1 MDQFNALIASVN
13 GLLWHNYVLYT
24 VLAAGLLF
32 TLWSGFSQYRSL
44 THGLAVLGGR
54 YKQPDAPGALSHFQA
69 LSAALS
75 ATVGLGNIGGVAI
88 ALALGGPGAV
98 FWMWVVGFLGMSLKL
113 AEVTLAMLYR
123 NTDDPHNPH
132 GGAMWVIR
140 QATAK
145 KGGLIA
151 QGGKVLAT
159 LFCITVLVFAFTG
172 GNMFQ
177 AWNAGDIS
185 REYFGIPN
193 IATGIILAVVVGAV
207 ILGGIS
213 RIGRVAGTLVPL
225 MCGLYIVAGA
235 YVLITN
241 AGAIPETFALIFHSA
256 FNPTEASGAF
266 LGGSVGYAFLWGM
279 KRALFSSEAGLGS
292 APMAHAAVQ
301 TREPEREGIVAGLE
315 PFIDTIVVCTTT
327 ALVILVSGAWN
338 RPAEITL
345 PSAPTFIKTASGGWQ
360 LPATALPDNV
370 SLEAGDPIFMI
381 AHGNQNDD
389 TGNNLL
395 QVTGMVTNDEEDNQ
409 LILQFEPVKSK
420 KIPVLRD
427 GQVWANYV
435 GATLTAKAFDSA
447 QPGLGKWMVTLA
459 VWLFAISTMISW
471 SYYGEQ
477 AMVYLFGNN
486 SVMPY
491 RIVYCLLAVVACT
504 GFITSTA
511 ELGNFSDL
519 GAGMMLVV
527 NIPITL
533 LLGHQA
539 MRAYK
544 RYIQRL
550 KDQEFC
556 ES

>member
-1 MDQFNALIASVN
+1 MDQFNSFIASIN
-13 GLLWHNYVLYT
+13 GLLWHNYVLFT

-44 THGLAVLGGR
+44 THGVAVLGGR

-69 LSAALS
+69 LAAALS

-88 ALALGGPGAV
+88 AIALGGPGAV
-98 FWMWVVGFLGMSLKL
+98 FWMWVVGFLGMALKQT
-113 AEVTLAMLYR
+113 EVTLAMLYR
-123 NTDDPHNPH
+123 NTDDPKNPH
-132 GGAMWVIR
+132 GGAMWVIKK
-140 QATAK
+140 ATEA
-145 KGGLIA
+145 KGGLTA
-151 QGGKVLAT
+151 KAGTLLGG
-159 LFCITVLVFAFTG
+159 LFCITVLVFAITG

-193 IATGIILAVVVGAV
+193 LVTGAVLAVVVGAV
-207 ILGGIS
+207 ILGGIT
-213 RIGRVAGTLVPL
+213 RIGRVAGTLVPV
-225 MCGLYIVAGA
+225 MCGLYILAGG
-235 YVLITN
+235 YVLIIN
-241 AGAIPETFALIFHSA
+241 ASAIPDTFALIFHSA
-256 FNPTEASGAF
+256 FNPSNASGAF

-338 RPAEITL
+338 RAADIELTQ
-345 PSAPTFIKTASGGWQ
+345 APKFERAGAAQ
-360 LPATALPDNV
+360 YQLLPAALPEGSVLN
-370 SLEAGDPIFMI
+370 EGDPVFMI
-381 AHGNQNDD
+381 ALGEYSEDTTNQ
-389 TGNNLL
+389 LI
-395 QVTGMVTNDEEDNQ
+395 QVTGKVERFEDDNG
-409 LILQFEPVKSK
+409 LAISFEPVKSK
-420 KIPVLRD
+420 VKPILRD
-427 GQVWANYV
+427 NQVWSNYV

-447 QPGLGKWMVTLA
+447 QPGLGKWLVTLA

-477 AMVYLFGNN
+477 AMVYLFGAA
-486 SVMPY
+486 SVTPY
-491 RIVYCLLAVVACT
+491 RLVYCMLTVLSCT

-519 GAGMMLVV
+519 GAGLMLVV

-539 MRAYK
+539 MRAYH
-544 RYIQRL
+544 RYIGRL
-550 KDQEFC
+550 KAGEF
-556 ES
+556 ER

>member
-1 MDQFNALIASVN
+1 MDQFNALIASIN

-32 TLWSGFSQYRSL
+32 TLWSGVSQYRSL
-44 THGLAVLGGR
+44 THGVAVLGGR

-140 QATAK
+140 KATAE
-145 KGGLIA
+145 KGGVIA
-151 QGGKVLAT
+151 QAGKLLAV
-159 LFCITVLVFAFTG
+159 LFCITVLVFAFLG

-193 IATGIILAVVVGAV
+193 LATGIILATVVGAV
-207 ILGGIS
+207 ILGGIN

-225 MCGLYIVAGA
+225 MCGIYIVAGG

-241 AGAIPETFALIFHSA
+241 IEAIPATFALIFQSA
-256 FNPTEASGAF
+256 FNPTEATGAF

-315 PFIDTIVVCTTT
+315 PFIDTIIVCTTT

-338 RPAEITL
+338 RPAEISL
-345 PSAPTFIKTASGGWQ
+345 PTTPSFIKTASGGWQ
-360 LPATALPDNV
+360 LPATSLPSGSDL
-370 SLEAGDPIFMI
+370 SSGDPIFMV
-381 AHGNQNDD
+381 AHANHSDD
-389 TGNNLL
+389 TGNNLV
-395 QVTGMVTNDEEDNQ
+395 QVTGAVTTDEEDGQ
-409 LILQFEPVKSK
+409 LILQFEPIKSK
-420 KIPVLRD
+420 KMPMLRD
-427 GQVWANYV
+427 GDVWANYV

-447 QPGLGKWMVTLA
+447 SPGLGKWMVTLA

-477 AMVYLFGNN
+477 AMVYLFGEN
-486 SVMPY
+486 SVTPY
-491 RIVYCLLAVVACT
+491 RIVYCILAVVACT

-544 RYIQRL
+544 GYVARL
-550 KDQEFC
+550 NRKEF
-556 ES
+556 SQS

>member
-1 MDQFNALIASVN
+1 MDQFNALIASLN
-13 GLLWHNYVLYT
+13 GLLWHNYVLFT
-24 VLAAGLLF
+24 VLGTGLLF

-44 THGLAVLGGR
+44 THGVAVLGGR

-69 LSAALS
+69 LAAALS

-88 ALALGGPGAV
+88 AIALGGPGAV
-98 FWMWVVGFLGMSLKL
+98 FWMWVVGFFGMALKQ

-132 GGAMWVIR
+132 GGAMWVI
-140 QATAK
+140 K
-145 KGGLIA
+145 KASEQHGGLIA
-151 QGGKVLAT
+151 KAGSLLGG
-159 LFCITVLVFAFTG
+159 LFCITVLVFAITG

-177 AWNAGDIS
+177 AWNTGDIS
-185 REYFGIPN
+185 REYFDVPN
-193 IATGIILAVVVGAV
+193 IVTGLVLAVIVGAV
-207 ILGGIS
+207 ILGGIT
-213 RIGRVAGTLVPL
+213 RIGRVAGTLVPV
-225 MCGLYIVAGA
+225 MCGLYLIAGG
-235 YVLITN
+235 YVLISN
-241 AGAIPETFALIFHSA
+241 ASAIPATFALIFESA
-256 FNPTEASGAF
+256 FNPSNASGAF

-315 PFIDTIVVCTTT
+315 PFIDTLVVCTTT

-338 RPAEITL
+338 RPAEIELVQPPAFEQVSETEYQLMAAAL
-345 PSAPTFIKTASGGWQ
+345 PAGSALTVGTPVFMVAHAADNADTTNNLIQVSGRVEQLSEGLNAITFDPTFSDVAPT
-360 LPATALPDNV
+360 
-370 SLEAGDPIFMI
+370 
-381 AHGNQNDD
+381 
-389 TGNNLL
+389 
-395 QVTGMVTNDEEDNQ
+395 
-409 LILQFEPVKSK
+409 
-420 KIPVLRD
+420 LRN
-427 GQVWANYV
+427 GEVWANYV

-447 QPGLGKWMVTLA
+447 QPGLGKWLITLA

-477 AMVYLFGNN
+477 AMVYLFGNA
-486 SVMPY
+486 SVTPY
-491 RIVYCLLAVVACT
+491 RVVYCILTVLSCT
-504 GFITSTA
+504 GFITTTA

-519 GAGMMLVV
+519 GAGLMLVV

-544 RYIQRL
+544 QYMGRL
-550 KDQEFC
+550 KSGEFDH
-556 ES
+556 

>member
-1 MDQFNALIASVN
+1 MDQFNAFIGSIN
-13 GLLWHNYVLYT
+13 GLLWHNYVLFT
-24 VLAAGLLF
+24 VLGAGLLF

-44 THGLAVLGGR
+44 THGVAVLGGK

-69 LSAALS
+69 LAAALS

-88 ALALGGPGAV
+88 AIALGGPGAV
-98 FWMWVVGFLGMSLKL
+98 FWMWVVGFLGMALKMT
-113 AEVTLAMLYR
+113 EVTLAMLYR
-123 NTDDPHNPH
+123 NTDDPQNPH
-132 GGAMWVIR
+132 GGAMWVI
-140 QATAK
+140 K
-145 KGGLIA
+145 KAAEERGGWIA
-151 QGGKVLAT
+151 SAGKTLGA
-159 LFCITVLVFAFTG
+159 LFCVTVLVFAITG

-185 REYFGIPN
+185 REYFGVPN
-193 IATGIILAVVVGAV
+193 IATGIILAVVVGMV
-207 ILGGIS
+207 ILGGVT
-213 RIGRVAGTLVPL
+213 RIGKVAGTLVPA
-225 MCGLYIVAGA
+225 MCGLYILAGA

-241 AGAIPETFALIFHSA
+241 AGAIPETFGLIFQSA
-256 FNPTEASGAF
+256 FSPTEASGAG

-315 PFIDTIVVCTTT
+315 PFIDTLVVCTTT

-338 RPAEITL
+338 RPAELELPQPPAFEQVAEQQYQLATATL
-345 PSAPTFIKTASGGWQ
+345 PNNS
-360 LPATALPDNV
+360 
-370 SLEAGDPIFMI
+370 SLSVGTPIFMI
-381 AHGNQNDD
+381 AQGADNAD
-389 TGNNLL
+389 TNSNLL
-395 QVTGMVTNDEEDNQ
+395 QVTGSVVAQENGTLAAEFETVTSTVTPTLNNG
-409 LILQFEPVKSK
+409 
-420 KIPVLRD
+420 KI
-427 GQVWANYV
+427 WANYV

-447 QPGLGKWMVTLA
+447 EPGLGKWLVTLA

-477 AMVYLFGNN
+477 AMVYLFGEQ
-486 SVMPY
+486 SVTPY
-491 RIVYCLLAVVACT
+491 RVVYCLLAVVACT

-533 LLGHQA
+533 LLGHKA
-539 MRAYK
+539 MAAYK
-544 RYIQRL
+544 RYNQRL
-550 KDQEFC
+550 KAGEFNH
-556 ES
+556 

>member
-44 THGLAVLGGR
+44 THGIAVLGGR

-113 AEVTLAMLYR
+113 TEVTLAMLYR

-140 QATAK
+140 NASAKRGGMLAQAGK
-145 KGGLIA
+145 LLGG
-151 QGGKVLAT
+151 

-193 IATGIILAVVVGAV
+193 IVTGVALAVIVGAV
-207 ILGGIS
+207 ILGGIT
-213 RIGRVAGTLVPL
+213 RIGRVAGTLVPA
-225 MCGLYIVAGA
+225 MCGLYLVAGG

-315 PFIDTIVVCTTT
+315 PFIDTLVVCTTT

-345 PSAPTFIKTASGGWQ
+345 PTTASFIQTETGRWQ
-360 LPATALPDNV
+360 LPATVLPGDAGFN
-370 SLEAGDPIFMI
+370 AGDPVFMI
-381 AHGNQNDD
+381 AHGNQSDD
-389 TGNNLL
+389 TGNNLI
-395 QVTGMVTNDEEDNQ
+395 QVTGKVTVEEDGQ
-409 LILQFEPVKSK
+409 LLLGFESVKSK
-420 KIPVLRD
+420 KLPTLRD
-427 GQVWANYV
+427 GRVWANYV

-477 AMVYLFGNN
+477 AMVYLFGDN

-491 RIVYCLLAVVACT
+491 RIVYCLLAVLACT

-539 MRAYK
+539 MKAYK
-544 RYIQRL
+544 AYVQRL
-550 KDQEFC
+550 KNQEFDTAK
-556 ES
+556 

>member
-44 THGLAVLGGR
+44 THGIAVLGGR

-140 QATAK
+140 NASAK
-145 KGGLIA
+145 HGGVIA
-151 QGGKVLAT
+151 QAGKLLGA

-193 IATGIILAVVVGAV
+193 IVTGIVLAVIVGAV
-207 ILGGIS
+207 ILGGIT

-225 MCGLYIVAGA
+225 MCGLYLVAGG
-235 YVLITN
+235 YVLISN
-241 AGAIPETFALIFHSA
+241 AGAIPATFGLIFHSA

-315 PFIDTIVVCTTT
+315 PFIDTLVVCTTT

-345 PSAPTFIKTASGGWQ
+345 PSTPSFFQTETGGWQ
-360 LPATALPDNV
+360 LPATPLPNNTE
-370 SLEAGDPIFMI
+370 LQAGDPIFMI
-381 AHGNQNDD
+381 AHGNQSSD
-389 TGNNLL
+389 TGNNLI
-395 QVTGMVTNDEEDNQ
+395 QVTGKITAEEDGQ
-409 LILQFEPVKSK
+409 LLLGFEVVKSK
-420 KIPVLRD
+420 KLPTLRD

-544 RYIQRL
+544 SYVQRL
-550 KDQEFC
+550 KNQEFN
-556 ES
+556 

>member
-1 MDQFNALIASVN
+1 MDQFNSLIASVN
-13 GLLWHNYVLYT
+13 GLLWHNYVLFT
-24 VLAAGLLF
+24 VLGAGLLF

-44 THGLAVLGGR
+44 THGVAVLGGR

-69 LSAALS
+69 LAAALS

-88 ALALGGPGAV
+88 AIALGGPGAV
-98 FWMWVVGFLGMSLKL
+98 FWMWVVGFLGMALKM

-132 GGAMWVIR
+132 GGAMWVI
-140 QATAK
+140 K
-145 KGGLIA
+145 KAAEERGGWFASAGKTLGGL
-151 QGGKVLAT
+151 
-159 LFCITVLVFAFTG
+159 FCVTVLVFAITG

-185 REYFGIPN
+185 REYFGVPN
-193 IATGIILAVVVGAV
+193 IATGIILAVVVGMV
-207 ILGGIS
+207 ILGGVT
-213 RIGRVAGTLVPL
+213 RIGKVAGTLVPA
-225 MCGLYIVAGA
+225 MCGLYLLAGI

-241 AGAIPETFALIFHSA
+241 ASAIPATFALIFESA
-256 FNPTEASGAF
+256 FNATEASGAF

-301 TREPEREGIVAGLE
+301 TREPEREGVVAGLE
-315 PFIDTIVVCTTT
+315 PFIDTLVVCTTT

-338 RPAEITL
+338 RAAEIEL
-345 PSAPTFIKTASGGWQ
+345 PQAPVFEPLAEQQYQLQTAP
-360 LPATALPDNV
+360 LPAGS
-370 SLEAGDPIFMI
+370 SLDVGTPVFMI
-381 AHGNQNDD
+381 AHGADSAD
-389 TGNNLL
+389 TNNNLI
-395 QVTGMVTNDEEDNQ
+395 QITGRVELLEQNSKAIVFESKQ
-409 LILQFEPVKSK
+409 LAVAPE
-420 KIPVLRD
+420 LRD
-427 GQVWANYV
+427 GRVWANYV

-447 QPGLGKWMVTLA
+447 EPGLGKWLVTLA

-477 AMVYLFGNN
+477 AMVYLFGEG
-486 SVMPY
+486 SVTGY
-491 RIVYCLLAVVACT
+491 RVIYCLLAVLSCT

-533 LLGHQA
+533 LLGHKA
-539 MRAYK
+539 MNAYK
-544 RYIQRL
+544 RYNQRL
-550 KDQEFC
+550 KAGEFN
-556 ES
+556 

>member
-1 MDQFNALIASVN
+1 MDQFNAFIATIN
-13 GLLWHNYVLYT
+13 GFLWHNYVLFA
-24 VLAAGLLF
+24 VLGAGLLF
-32 TLWSGFSQYRSL
+32 TFWSGFSQYRSL
-44 THGLAVLGGR
+44 THGVAVLGGR

-69 LSAALS
+69 LAAALS

-88 ALALGGPGAV
+88 AIALGGPGAV
-98 FWMWVVGFLGMSLKL
+98 FWMWVVGFLGMALKM
-113 AEVTLAMLYR
+113 AEVTLAMIYR

-132 GGAMWVIR
+132 GGAMWVI
-140 QATAK
+140 K
-145 KGGLIA
+145 KAAEERGGWIA
-151 QGGKVLAT
+151 SAGKALGA
-159 LFCITVLVFAFTG
+159 LFCVTVLVFAITG

-185 REYFGIPN
+185 REYFGVPN
-193 IATGIILAVVVGAV
+193 IATGIILAVVVGMV

-213 RIGRVAGTLVPL
+213 RIGKVAGTLVPA
-225 MCGLYIVAGA
+225 MCGLYLLAGI

-241 AGAIPETFALIFHSA
+241 ASAIPGTFALIFESA
-256 FNPTEASGAF
+256 FSATEATGAF
-266 LGGSVGYAFLWGM
+266 LGGSMGYAFLWGM

-315 PFIDTIVVCTTT
+315 PFIDTLVVCTTT

-338 RPAEITL
+338 RPAETELATPPVFEQIIEQQYQLQAAPL
-345 PSAPTFIKTASGGWQ
+345 PSSTKLS
-360 LPATALPDNV
+360 
-370 SLEAGDPIFMI
+370 AGTPIFMV
-381 AHGNQNDD
+381 AHGSDSSD
-389 TGNNLL
+389 TNNNLI
-395 QVTGMVTNDEEDNQ
+395 QITGTVEELENGS
-409 LILQFEPVKSK
+409 LAAVFEAISSDVQPT
-420 KIPVLRD
+420 LRD
-427 GQVWANYV
+427 GQIWANYV

-447 QPGLGKWMVTLA
+447 EPGLGKWLVTLA

-477 AMVYLFGNN
+477 AMVYLFGEN
-486 SVMPY
+486 SVTPY
-491 RIVYCLLAVVACT
+491 RVVYCILAVLSCT

-533 LLGHQA
+533 LLGHKA
-539 MRAYK
+539 MAAYK
-544 RYIQRL
+544 RYNQRL
-550 KDQEFC
+550 NAGEFNQ
-556 ES
+556 

>member
-1 MDQFNALIASVN
+1 MDQFNAFIATIN
-13 GLLWHNYVLYT
+13 GFLWHNYVLFA
-24 VLAAGLLF
+24 VLGAGLLF
-32 TLWSGFSQYRSL
+32 TFWSGFSQYRSL
-44 THGLAVLGGR
+44 THGVAVLGGR

-69 LSAALS
+69 LAAALS

-88 ALALGGPGAV
+88 AIALGGPGAV
-98 FWMWVVGFLGMSLKL
+98 FWMWVVGFLGMALKM
-113 AEVTLAMLYR
+113 AEVTLAMIYR

-132 GGAMWVIR
+132 GGAMWVI
-140 QATAK
+140 K
-145 KGGLIA
+145 KAAEERGGRIA
-151 QGGKVLAT
+151 SAGKALGA
-159 LFCITVLVFAFTG
+159 LFCVTVLVFAITG

-185 REYFGIPN
+185 REYFGVPN
-193 IATGIILAVVVGAV
+193 IATGIILAVVVGMV

-213 RIGRVAGTLVPL
+213 RIGKVAGTLVPA
-225 MCGLYIVAGA
+225 MCGLYLLAGI

-241 AGAIPETFALIFHSA
+241 ASAIPGTFALIFESA
-256 FNPTEASGAF
+256 FSATEATGAF
-266 LGGSVGYAFLWGM
+266 LGGSMGYAFLWGM

-315 PFIDTIVVCTTT
+315 PFIDTLVVCTTT

-338 RPAEITL
+338 RPAETELATPPVFEQIIEQQYQLQAAPL
-345 PSAPTFIKTASGGWQ
+345 PSSTKLS
-360 LPATALPDNV
+360 
-370 SLEAGDPIFMI
+370 AGTPIFMV
-381 AHGNQNDD
+381 AHGSDSSD
-389 TGNNLL
+389 TNNNLI
-395 QVTGMVTNDEEDNQ
+395 QITGTVEELENGS
-409 LILQFEPVKSK
+409 LAAVFEAISSDVQPT
-420 KIPVLRD
+420 LRD
-427 GQVWANYV
+427 GQIWANYV

-447 QPGLGKWMVTLA
+447 EPGLGKWLVTLA

-477 AMVYLFGNN
+477 AMVYLFGEN
-486 SVMPY
+486 SVTPY
-491 RIVYCLLAVVACT
+491 RVVYCILAVLSCT

-533 LLGHQA
+533 LLGHKA
-539 MRAYK
+539 MAAYK
-544 RYIQRL
+544 RYNQRL
-550 KDQEFC
+550 SAGEFNQ
-556 ES
+556 